1 MCARNFFAHTASD
14 AATLTESVIP
24 LAVAPR
30 PLP

>member
-1 MCARNFFAHTASD
+1 MCARNFFAPMGRG
-14 AATLTESVIP
+14 AATLTKSVIP